1 LKSYIF
7 LMVMTLCL
15 VLVACSNDNVDNNA
29 NEDTDNGKLEIN
41 CETDSSI
48 ELETKNDK
56 ENICCGIYTDG
67 KYGELVINENG
78 YASLTLN
85 VDASIAGPDGKYEYK
100 SGIFYIVEDG
110 VVKAAMKNVKGKL
123 HLLKYQIGNETYKYE
138 EGEKVFY
145 LSE

>member
-1 LKSYIF
+1 
-7 LMVMTLCL
+7 MTLCL
-15 VLVACSNDNVDNNA
+15 VLVACSNDNVDNNV
-29 NEDTDNGKLEIN
+29 NKDTDSGKLEIN

-56 ENICCGIYTDG
+56 ESICCGIYT
-67 KYGELVINENG
+67 
-78 YASLTLN
+78 
-85 VDASIAGPDGKYEYK
+85 DGKYEYK